1 MRSLALRA
9 KEAATKTEEL
19 IRQSVKQAGEG
30 EVTAKQ
36 VAGKLGEIEGGISKV
51 SDIVA
56 EIATGAQAQSTGIE
70 QVTRAVTE
78 MDKVT
83 QQNAASAE
91 ESSSAAS
98 ELSGQAEELASMV
111 AAFQLSTQARGQAA
125 PAPRRT
131 LPPSPGP
138 QAPVRP
144 PRRASP
150 ALPRA
155 ERYESAPAAAS
166 PRAPRPNG
174 STRAHEEFPMDM
186 DGSDDLKDF

>member
-1 MRSLALRA
+1 LRA

-19 IRQSVKQAGEG
+19 IRQSVKEAAQG

-36 VAGKLGEIEGGISKV
+36 VAGKLSEIAGGVSKV

-56 EIATGAQAQSTGIE
+56 EIASGAEAQSTGIE

-111 AAFQLSTQARGQAA
+111 AAFQLTGQAKGNA
-125 PAPRRT
+125 AVAPRRALS
-131 LPPSPGP
+131 LPAPGSR
-138 QAPVRP
+138 APVRSSRGVRNEDLAPLRTQKGAVRAAP
-144 PRRASP
+144 PR
-150 ALPRA
+150 
-155 ERYESAPAAAS
+155 AAD
-166 PRAPRPNG
+166 
-174 STRAHEEFPMDM
+174 EFPMD
-186 DGSDDLKDF
+186 DSTKLKDF